1 MIEEENENISHD
13 SVLPLIDLQ
22 SLPSSSMSIFRYE
35 NSYKLS
41 TNKKTLHK
49 GNILVGLI
57 RPYLKKCLISPING
71 ITTGTIG
78 QFKIKHKELRAFIVG
93 IMTSNEFFNYL
104 VNMSTGTKMPVVKAN
119 DILNFPFHW
128 DPKIYKISKFNNY
141 YFDMF
146 INLNNEN
153 FNLAKLKKSLLEY
166 LIK

>member
-1 MIEEENENISHD
+1 MNDLN
-13 SVLPLIDLQ
+13 LPLIDLQ
-22 SLPSSSMSIFRYE
+22 SLPSSSMRMLRYE
-35 NSYKLS
+35 SSSKLS
-41 TNKKTLHK
+41 TNKKILYK
-49 GNILVGLI
+49 GNMLVGLI

-153 FNLAKLKKSLLEY
+153 FYLAKLKKSLLEY